1 MFMKKTVLIVENQN
15 MEYVKNILKIL
26 MSFVGCQ
33 MNMRVVANDEIIC
46 TNEIY
51 WLFNTIMSKLWQR

>member
-1 MFMKKTVLIVENQN
+1 MINSVLIVENQI

-33 MNMRVVANDEIIC
+33 MNMRVVANDEK
-46 TNEIY
+46 TNAK
-51 WLFNTIMSKLWQR
+51 MSRL